1 MATPSDFADL
11 IQGYLKKLDDQ
22 NKNVASTE
30 KMDTLTKKLTLS
42 TSGSG
47 SETAVT
53 QFNDLENV
61 NAEFTIKRMKS
72 TDDTKANEVTYDI
85 TVRLSTGNG
94 SDSSRVILSLTGKV
108 KQTGQSV
115 TTTMMV
121 ALKLPRMNTP
131 GKQKTFFTVTQN
143 VLWEIHNE
151 RIRIKIKKET
161 AK

>member
-30 KMDTLTKKLTLS
+30 KMDTLTKKADIINFRIGNLK
-42 TSGSG
+42 
-47 SETAVT
+47 TAVT

-85 TVRLSTGNG
+85 L
-94 SDSSRVILSLTGKV
+94 
-108 KQTGQSV
+108 
-115 TTTMMV
+115 
-121 ALKLPRMNTP
+121 
-131 GKQKTFFTVTQN
+131 
-143 VLWEIHNE
+143 
-151 RIRIKIKKET
+151 
-161 AK
+161 